1 MANQPLPIKGTTY
14 TVVFPIFDNT
24 GALVTGAASLD
35 SEVSKD
41 GGAFADCTAEAAEI
55 GSSGMYSLSLTAT
68 EMNADIVTVIVKT
81 STTDAKTTPIVM
93 YPYGSVSGTEAGDGS
108 GLANTLADL
117 RWLLRTRLNDLT
129 SAETPGGNY
138 ATKALDAFINL
149 AYRETVRK
157 CKAYYTT
164 LTVPVTDNVEE
175 YDGTTLFEITHI
187 VGTAA
192 DSQPLKRTTMRELL
206 MIDQDYRTAAKG
218 TAAYWY
224 PTKGGY
230 FGLYPKPIVATTLN
244 YYVSG
249 YAYPTALTSEAHT
262 PDALPDGDAIQVI
275 LDRAE
280 CHARRARPTHA
291 NNVQL
296 AAQLEQSWLG
306 WCQEIRDSI
315 RAEGN

>member
-1 MANQPLPIKGTTY
+1 
-14 TVVFPIFDNT
+14 
-24 GALVTGAASLD
+24 VTEGDWLACAA
-35 SEVSKD
+35 D
-41 GGAFADCTAEAAEI
+41 GG
-55 GSSGMYSLSLTAT
+55 
-68 EMNADIVTVIVKT
+68 T
-81 STTDAKTTPIVM
+81 STSDLKHVDAFWIVRGNLNLSES
-93 YPYGSVSGTEAGDGS
+93 PSVTFDV
-108 GLANTLADL
+108 DL
-117 RWLLRTRLNDLT
+117 QYLRRMLRIRLNDLT
-129 SAETPGGNY
+129 SDGDPGGNY
-138 ATKALDAFINL
+138 DTEALDFFINL

-157 CKAYYTT
+157 CKSYYTT

-175 YDGTTLFEITHI
+175 YDGTTLYEITHV

-206 MIDQDYRTAAKG
+206 VIDQDYRTAAKG

-230 FGLYPKPIVATTLN
+230 FGLYPKPTVATTLN

-249 YAYPTALTSEAHT
+249 YAYPTALTADAHT
-262 PDALPDGDAIQVI
+262 PVALPDGDAIQVL

-291 NNVQL
+291 NNVPL
-296 AAQLEQSWLG
+296 AAQLEASWLG